1 MSLTMVPGP
10 APSAASGTKATRS
23 TCEQSKGPVCAVGA
37 GGFPARDRVQGA
49 GGLAQGRSLDPGAAI
64 TLVDDGRA
72 HPQVRVQ
79 GRDHRHVVPQGDEG
93 AEARFDGESR
103 RRDRA
108 FARQLLG
115 RLRLRDTKHVR
126 AARAP
131 VHGSRTDPGAPAV
144 EGHRRA
150 ETARTLAG
158 EGEPGRLAPFAVV
171 PMGEE
176 DNRAGPGGEAGR
188 PDQHGRA
195 DTGQA
200 RTEEVAATAVGER
213 QDRDG
218 RRAGGREVGVE
229 GVDRAAIV
237 AGPGR
242 SDDQEVAGQGE
253 GRAETVDGGED
264 GGGEKRGGPAG
275 RGEPKHR
282 AGACVG
288 RRPEVD
294 GVASERDGA
303 ARTPDFPVSRR
314 RELDRLRPRAIVTP
328 LEDVGPADPIAT
340 PRRAHQQSIPLHRQ
354 RGPESV
360 PDRHIVTR
368 DDVRELPAVIPPL
381 EHVDTPRRGVDL
393 THPSTSPPHEDLP
406 ITDRDRGPE
415 TRGPPHGLVIRRV
428 SLTTQGHRW
437 REEPGC
443 TPNRDKKY
451 ARGGR

>member
-1 MSLTMVPGP
+1 MRPGAVGDDEGVVAVHLDVAPEVLGRALGQGQFAGVAGTRGVAEVDEGRRVRTSHQRPVPAGHRIGP
-10 APSAASGTKATRS
+10 APDVVDDGAGTRS
-23 TCEQSKGPVCAVGA
+23 QRGQRHEGDQVDLRAVEGTGRAVGA

-93 AEARFDGESR
+93 AEARFDGESGC
-103 RRDRA
+103 RDRA

-150 ETARTLAG
+150 ETGRTLAG

-176 DNRAGPGGEAGR
+176 DNRASPGGEAGC
-188 PDQHGRA
+188 PDQHGCA

-237 AGPGR
+237 SGPGR

-264 GGGEKRGGPAG
+264 GGGEKRGGPPG
-275 RGEPKHR
+275 RREPQHS
-282 AGACVG
+282 AGA
-288 RRPEVD
+288 
-294 GVASERDGA
+294 
-303 ARTPDFPVSRR
+303 
-314 RELDRLRPRAIVTP
+314 
-328 LEDVGPADPIAT
+328 
-340 PRRAHQQSIPLHRQ
+340 
-354 RGPESV
+354 
-360 PDRHIVTR
+360 
-368 DDVRELPAVIPPL
+368 
-381 EHVDTPRRGVDL
+381 
-393 THPSTSPPHEDLP
+393 
-406 ITDRDRGPE
+406 
-415 TRGPPHGLVIRRV
+415 RV
-428 SLTTQGHRW
+428 
-437 REEPGC
+437 
-443 TPNRDKKY
+443 
-451 ARGGR
+451 